1 MISEIIFYGI
11 LKITLLRR
19 VGRRAS
25 PFLFRVALR
34 PDFWLPR
41 LFESIETGTDAMDEE
56 GDCPKVGEVDVDAVG
71 NGDLGTLFFG
81 SGNLVD
87 GVFLGG
93 GMSPPIPY
101 LDCKVASAA
110 SKSFCGGF
118 LSVIRGEVEVMVVDD

>member
-1 MISEIIFYGI
+1 
-11 LKITLLRR
+11 
-19 VGRRAS
+19 
-25 PFLFRVALR
+25 
-34 PDFWLPR
+34 
-41 LFESIETGTDAMDEE
+41 MDEE

-71 NGDLGTLFFG
+71 NGTLLFG

-87 GVFLGG
+87 GWFLGG